1 MILGIG
7 HGIPSIGHVIP
18 GIGHV
23 ILGIDHVI
31 LGIGHVISG
40 ATINC
45 SNFIKSK
52 FPEVWNTNHV
62 DYSSLSS
69 DILLA
74 DWAVW

>member
-7 HGIPSIGHVIP
+7 HGIPGIGHVIP
-18 GIGHV
+18 GIG
-23 ILGIDHVI
+23 HVI

-52 FPEVWNTNHV
+52 FPEEWNTNHV

-69 DILLA
+69 DILQA
-74 DWAVW
+74 DWGVW